1 MDQGPK
7 AEGLVWPCPLG
18 GRSYRRLLHPC
29 ALLHGQEGDSR
40 KPSLSPQE
48 HEPVST
54 WASTFRTAW
63 PLGTKSANP
72 GGKSLNF

>member
-18 GRSYRRLLHPC
+18 GGSYRRLLHPC

-54 WASTFRTAW
+54 WASTFPMFISSTVYNSQDMEA
-63 PLGTKSANP
+63 T
-72 GGKSLNF
+72 